1 MNSASADAFWQR
13 PKTSTR
19 SDALV
24 FFGATGDLAHKKI
37 FPALQSMVE
46 TGALDCKVIGVA
58 KAGWTLEQ
66 LKARA
71 RDSVQTHG
79 PGVRE
84 PAFSKLMSMLE
95 YVDGDYGDPATFTQ
109 LKTLLDGARAATHYL
124 AIPPTLFG
132 TVIEAL
138 TKSSC
143 AQGARVIV
151 EKPFGRDLASAEAL
165 NRILHQVFPEQSV
178 FRIDHY
184 LGKEAVENL
193 LFFRFSNTFLEPIWN
208 RNYVESVQITM
219 AERFGVQGRGTFYDE
234 TGCIRDVVQN
244 HLLQVIGFLAME
256 PPSDL
261 YWESVRNETA
271 DVFRAIP
278 PMRTED
284 VVRGQFVGYRQE
296 PGVASASQVE
306 TYAAVR
312 LQVSSWRWDGV
323 PFLIRSGKFM
333 PVTATEVVVKL
344 RRPPLRKLSRQDANT
359 FRFRLGPDMALSL
372 SARVKK
378 PGPELVGETVE
389 LSAVKEA
396 TSDEADAYERLLTD
410 AMNGD
415 ATLFVRQDAVEAA
428 WAVVE
433 PVLGNV
439 TPLHFYEPGS
449 WGPPDADRL
458 AADLGGW
465 DNPAAGPKER

>member
-1 MNSASADAFWQR
+1 MSTADAFWQG
-13 PKTSTR
+13 PKSSR

-24 FFGATGDLAHKKI
+24 FFGATGDLAYKKI

-46 TGALDCKVIGVA
+46 HGALDCPVIGVA

-71 RDSVQTHG
+71 RESVEKHG

-84 PAFSKLMSMLE
+84 QVFSKLMSQLR
-95 YVDGDYGDPATFTQ
+95 YVDGDYGDPQTFAQ
-109 LKTLLDGARAATHYL
+109 LKSILGGDRSCTHYL
-124 AIPPTLFG
+124 AIPPTLFA
-132 TVIEAL
+132 TVVEAL
-138 TKSSC
+138 SKSSC
-143 AQGARVIV
+143 ATGARVVV
-151 EKPFGRDLASAEAL
+151 EKPFGRDLKSAEAL
-165 NRILHQVFPEQSV
+165 NRILHQVFPEQAV

-219 AERFGVQGRGTFYDE
+219 AESFGIEGRGKFYDE

-244 HLLQVIGFLAME
+244 HLLQVVGFLAME

-261 YWESVRNETA
+261 YWESVRNEVG

-278 PMRTED
+278 PLRPED

-296 PGVASASQVE
+296 PGVAPHSQVE
-306 TYAAVR
+306 TFAAVR

-323 PFLIRSGKFM
+323 PFLIRSGKSL
-333 PVTATEVVVKL
+333 PVTATEVTVKL
-344 RRPPLRKLSRQDANT
+344 RRPPLRKLTRRDANT
-359 FRFRLGPDMALSL
+359 FRFRLGPDMKLSL

-378 PGPELVGETVE
+378 PGQELVGTTVE
-389 LSAVKEA
+389 LAAVKQQSA
-396 TSDEADAYERLLTD
+396 DEADAYERLLTD

-433 PVLGNV
+433 PVLDNV
-439 TPLHFYEPGS
+439 TPLQFYEPGS
-449 WGPPDADRL
+449 WGPHDAERL
-458 AADLGGW
+458 AVDLGGW
-465 DNPAAGPKER
+465 DDPSGTPKDP